1 MLHAGGGDGAAEHT
15 VSRSLA
21 VADRRFRILRLVVV
35 IGSLAAVAPQAEASP
50 ARRLVR
56 RGVIVPPPV
65 VVAPPFFAPPP
76 FVPLLPPPVLLRPA
90 PVVAV
95 PVSPGWPAPVVGPAG
110 RVRGWLV
117 PPPGPVFGFGEVVT
131 VTESPVG
138 PPVAAPSV
146 ATPAAA
152 SAPRQ
157 VATPARPSPPGTLN
171 VEPIPAPL
179 PVPAADEGVVPAA
192 AELEIPDGT
201 QSILVQPSGGPASAP
216 AERR

>member
-1 MLHAGGGDGAAEHT
+1 
-15 VSRSLA
+15 
-21 VADRRFRILRLVVV
+21 VVV

-50 ARRLVR
+50 ARRLAR
-56 RGVIVPPPV
+56 RGVIVAPPV
-65 VVAPPFFAPPP
+65 VVAPPFFTPPP

-110 RVRGWLV
+110 RVRGWIM
-117 PPPGPVFGFGEVVT
+117 PPGPVFGFGEVVT

-138 PPVAAPSV
+138 PQVAAPSV
-146 ATPAAA
+146 ATPAPATVLPQVGTA
-152 SAPRQ
+152 DPRS
-157 VATPARPSPPGTLN
+157 ATPARPSPPGTLN

-179 PVPAADEGVVPAA
+179 PAPAADEGVVPAA